1 MGLKDV
7 EEVWFGLFVQVM
19 FISSPFLKQF
29 GLIFPQGIFLNRMQ
43 VLYLL
48 FCCPLVFSG
57 AFSEFFFPFVLQV
70 SMVEAGVDGSWWRSW
85 LDVKENRFALLGQ
98 VMFTSSSFNAIWVYL
113 SPRVSFKNE
122 FRFCISFMLSLIL

>member
-70 SMVEAGVDGSWWRSW
+70 SMVEAGVDGS
-85 LDVKENRFALLGQ
+85 
-98 VMFTSSSFNAIWVYL
+98 
-113 SPRVSFKNE
+113 
-122 FRFCISFMLSLIL
+122 